1 MAMDVNKMKSSRP
14 VRAAL
19 LTALVSGSLSL
30 LGSSPARAAV
40 LSFGN
45 IPGGPYGGE
54 NCADVHGASL
64 NNSTPVDAYN
74 CTAALNQQFE
84 FNGVTIYALGGQT
97 CLDVESPTSTPTSGT
112 LVDSYPCNGGIN
124 QQWKYV
130 NGQIVNPAVGG
141 DLCLDA
147 TSGGQGTQLMVNT
160 CTDAA
165 SQQWQIK

>member
-1 MAMDVNKMKSSRP
+1 MNADKLKRSSRTLKGT
-14 VRAAL
+14 L
-19 LTALVSGSLSL
+19 LTVLVGGSMSL
-30 LGSSPARAAV
+30 LGASPARAAV

-54 NCADVHGASL
+54 NCADVHAASL
-64 NNSTPVDAYN
+64 TNSTPVDAYN

-84 FNGVTIYALGGQT
+84 FIGVTIYALGGQT
-97 CLDVESPTSTPTSGT
+97 CLDVESPDSMPVSGT

-130 NGQIVNPAVGG
+130 NGQIVNPASGG

-160 CTDAA
+160 CTSAA